1 MVPHAVQRGV
11 EQVVGLFLACG
22 DGQGSPVVTN
32 HAAPFYK
39 FFPSHILTVEGG
51 LSLGEEVQGV
61 GRLCVSNVSHS

>member
-1 MVPHAVQRGV
+1 VVPHAVQRGV

-39 FFPSHILTVEGG
+39 FFPSLILTVEGG
-51 LSLGEEVQGV
+51 LSLGEEV
-61 GRLCVSNVSHS
+61 